1 MKRILICHNDLPLVF
16 QQAALPR
23 GKVIGGT
30 FAMNDMIYQRGSQDI
45 FNEWEVKGAKGWG
58 FKNVLPY
65 FVKSVDTKVP
75 ELSKSGKVEKKR
87 LIYFQQNNNI
97 SKQTNK
103 NQKTNNPNNSA
114 LYKTGH

>member
-1 MKRILICHNDLPLVF
+1 MKRIFICYNDLPLVF
-16 QQAALPR
+16 QQAALPQ

-75 ELSKSGKVEKKR
+75 ELSKSGKIEKKD
-87 LIYFQQNNNI
+87 
-97 SKQTNK
+97 
-103 NQKTNNPNNSA
+103 
-114 LYKTGH
+114 

>member
-1 MKRILICHNDLPLVF
+1 MQYVCNFVLPMIKQHWIFSRNGYLKRICICHNDLPLVF

-75 ELSKSGKVEKKR
+75 ELSKSGKVEKK
-87 LIYFQQNNNI
+87 
-97 SKQTNK
+97 
-103 NQKTNNPNNSA
+103 
-114 LYKTGH
+114 